1 MSCAPHLH
9 TFKKT
14 QSLVFFIQQI
24 AREVLFWFLMF
35 TIVVLFEIKAENQH
49 VGCDFVL
56 MNCFIRKQ
64 WRVRS

>member
-14 QSLVFFIQQI
+14 PSLVFFIQQI

-35 TIVVLFEIKAENQH
+35 LFQGG
-49 VGCDFVL
+49 VGREFVHITV
-56 MNCFIRKQ
+56 FSVWIY
-64 WRVRS
+64 